1 MKPVGLK
8 MFLQL
13 SLLMRLLPRS
23 SSLMAA
29 VRTAPIAAVQ
39 SSDAML
45 IECAPGRGN
54 QLFQGA
60 AAATDD
66 ILFFLH
72 ADTNL
77 PIGALAAILKE
88 LGTHPDTG
96 GGNFRLLFDGDTKF
110 DRWPIGFY
118 RWIRSRGDYYGD
130 YGIFV
135 HRSVYQ
141 AIGPIRAIPLM
152 EDYDFTRRL
161 ERHDPAL

>member
-1 MKPVGLK
+1 

-45 IECAPGRGN
+45 IEFTPGRGN

-152 EDYDFTRRL
+152 EDYDFTHRL
-161 ERHDPAL
+161 ERHGPAL